1 MKLVSGYP
9 NPLYPEHAMVTMNN
23 ALLKE
28 EKVAMRKE
36 LKGLLDADDNIN
48 PETISGWILPGK
60 NTQAQ
65 NRNVL

>member
-1 MKLVSGYP
+1 
-9 NPLYPEHAMVTMNN
+9 MVTMNN

-60 NTQAQ
+60 NTH
-65 NRNVL
+65 V